1 MRKITFSSLALL
13 LMLSCSQS
21 PEEKASALIQESLES
36 MFWHPETYEPMRM
49 GIDSAFAPLDDP
61 VFYEKSLEIC
71 KLAVEN
77 IEYIEKAQDAENRMN
92 SKDKAGYAQA
102 KQDFDY
108 FNEKVNMLNDR
119 IQDYGKELTAMVG
132 PAYSFI
138 GYKVAHRFEIL
149 DNMGNKVQKNMVY
162 IMDEK
167 LTKILAEYDT
177 ESKEY
182 IMVQSMYQM
191 WEEETISMI
200 SNI

>member
-1 MRKITFSSLALL
+1 MKKITFFGLALL
-13 LMLSCSQS
+13 FMVSCSKS
-21 PEEKASALIQESLES
+21 PEDKASALIRESVRS
-36 MFWHPETYEPMRM
+36 MTYHPETYKPMGM

-132 PAYSFI
+132 PAYRFI
-138 GYKVAHRFEIL
+138 GYKVAHRFEVL
-149 DNMGNKVQKNMVY
+149 DNTGNKVQKDMVY
-162 IMDEK
+162 VMDEK

-177 ESKEY
+177 TSKEY
-182 IMVQSMYQM
+182 IMVQSMYRLLKDDAM
-191 WEEETISMI
+191 LEK
-200 SNI
+200 

>member
-1 MRKITFSSLALL
+1 MKKITFFGLALL
-13 LMLSCSQS
+13 FMVSCSKS
-21 PEEKASALIQESLES
+21 PEDKASALIRESVRS
-36 MFWHPETYEPMRM
+36 MTYHPETYKPMGM
-49 GIDSAFAPLDDP
+49 VIDSAFAPLDNP

-132 PAYSFI
+132 PAYRFI

-149 DNMGNKVQKNMVY
+149 DNTGNKVQKDMVY
-162 IMDEK
+162 VMDEK
-167 LTKILAEYDT
+167 LTKIFAEYDT
-177 ESKEY
+177 TSKEY
-182 IMVQSMYQM
+182 IMVQSMYRLLKDDAM
-191 WEEETISMI
+191 LEK
-200 SNI
+200 

>member
-1 MRKITFSSLALL
+1 
-13 LMLSCSQS
+13 
-21 PEEKASALIQESLES
+21 
-36 MFWHPETYEPMRM
+36 
-49 GIDSAFAPLDDP
+49 
-61 VFYEKSLEIC
+61 
-71 KLAVEN
+71 
-77 IEYIEKAQDAENRMN
+77 
-92 SKDKAGYAQA
+92 
-102 KQDFDY
+102 
-108 FNEKVNMLNDR
+108 MLNDR

-132 PAYSFI
+132 PAYRFI

-191 WEEETISMI
+191 WM
-200 SNI
+200 